1 VVPDHSGRRH
11 DASHPLPGG
20 GKRTVSDAPGSTEQ
34 PPGPATDLV
43 EYLVVALPELGALRT
58 VVPALTDLAR
68 AEQIRVLDVV
78 VLARGRDGA
87 LDVLEVADVDDL
99 APLRDL
105 AGDLGLLSE
114 NDLRLAS
121 RAVRAGEVALVVV
134 AEDRW
139 AEQLS
144 TAARRAG
151 GQIAAGERIS
161 LLQREA
167 AAPEP
172 DDNGG

>member
-1 VVPDHSGRRH
+1 
-11 DASHPLPGG
+11 L
-20 GKRTVSDAPGSTEQ
+20 SDAPEPGQ
-34 PPGPATDLV
+34 RPPERATDLV
-43 EYLVVALPELGALRT
+43 EYLVVTLPDRGALGS
-58 VVPALTDLAR
+58 VVPALTDLVR

-87 LDVLEVADVDDL
+87 LDVLEVGDLDDL

-105 AGDLGLLSE
+105 ADDFGLLSE

-144 TAARRAG
+144 LAARRAG

-161 LLQREA
+161 SLRVEA
-167 AAPEP
+167 AAAMEP
-172 DDNGG
+172 DDPGG

>member
-1 VVPDHSGRRH
+1 
-11 DASHPLPGG
+11 L
-20 GKRTVSDAPGSTEQ
+20 SDAPGSTEQ
-34 PPGPATDLV
+34 PPDPATDLV
-43 EYLVVALPELGALRT
+43 EYLVVALPDLGALGT

-68 AEQIRVLDVV
+68 AEQIRVLDAV

-87 LDVLEVADVDDL
+87 VAVLEVADVDDL

-144 TAARRAG
+144 AAARRAG

-161 LLQREA
+161 LLRREA

>member
-1 VVPDHSGRRH
+1 M
-11 DASHPLPGG
+11 
-20 GKRTVSDAPGSTEQ
+20 SDAPEPAQQ
-34 PPGPATDLV
+34 PPERATDLV
-43 EYLVVALPELGALRT
+43 EYLVVTLPDRGALGS
-58 VVPALTDLAR
+58 VVPALTDLVR

-87 LDVLEVADVDDL
+87 LDVLEVGDLDDL

-105 AGDLGLLSE
+105 ADDLGLLSE

-144 TAARRAG
+144 LAARRAG

-161 LLQREA
+161 SLRVEA
-167 AAPEP
+167 AAAMEP
-172 DDNGG
+172 DDPGG